1 MNRDRIR
8 KSRKRAMLRGTNCTD
23 NGAEYA
29 RMLSKS
35 WREYVS
41 FRPRALILADR
52 EKAVAEFRAQVS
64 K

>member
-1 MNRDRIR
+1 MTKSRIK
-8 KSRKRAMLRGTNCTD
+8 KSRKRAMLRGTNCMD

-41 FRPRALILADR
+41 FRPRALIEADIH
-52 EKAVAEFRAQVS
+52 KAVKEFRAHLS
-64 K
+64 R

>member
-8 KSRKRAMLRGTNCTD
+8 TSRGRARLRGTNCMD

-35 WREYVS
+35 WREYVR
-41 FRPRALILADR
+41 FRPRALIVADR
-52 EKAVAEFRAQVS
+52 ERAVAEFRAHLSQ
-64 K
+64 